1 VDDNSVIT
9 LLASITDPPEPAS
22 RVSIAAALRRGR
34 RQRRLQVGA
43 VALAVVAVAV
53 AVVAVPRITVSGDTG
68 RSSGPG
74 SIPFPSGWSRLPD
87 APIAARSEYAAVWTG
102 REMIVWGGYS
112 WDGSF
117 PVTAHFYGDGAA
129 YDPTTR
135 MWKTIAASP
144 LAPRE
149 DSVTVWTGKEM
160 LVFGGVG
167 PNDAPGG
174 AGYSDGAAYDPWTNS
189 WRKLAPTPPSLGQL
203 TDTGSYAVWT
213 GKVMLVWGFSPNG
226 DGSGSLAA
234 ATYNPAT
241 NRWETGAIAPAAAP
255 PFGDAFWTGKEMLV
269 WGTSAG
275 HPEGLSYDPATRRWA
290 SLPASPLGDVSR
302 SDMLAV
308 WTGTFMVVGGGLAS
322 NLNNK
327 DEDGRTKAE
336 LKPAKPTLQK
346 DAALYDPVTNSW
358 TRLPDAPAGFEGS
371 ARATRG
377 WDIWTGASVITIEDG
392 VAGGRPLS
400 LDLATNKW
408 SLGPNAPVP
417 GRQEA
422 HELWNG
428 QEVLVWGGGVPV
440 GNWCCKTVAQGYG
453 YRP

>member
-34 RQRRLQVGA
+34 RRQRLRQAGA
-43 VALAVVAVAV
+43 GALAVVAVA
-53 AVVAVPRITVSGDTG
+53 AAVAVPRITLSGNTE

-74 SIPFPSGWSRLPD
+74 STPSGWSRLPD
-87 APIAARSEYAAVWTG
+87 APIAARNEYAAVWTG
-102 REMIVWGGYS
+102 KEMIVWGGYS
-112 WDGSF
+112 CCGSF
-117 PVTAHFYGDGAA
+117 PVTPHLYGDGAA

-135 MWKTIAASP
+135 TWKTIAASP
-144 LAPRE
+144 LSPRTG
-149 DSVTVWTGKEM
+149 SVAVWTGKEM
-160 LVFGGVG
+160 LVFGGTG
-167 PNDAPGG
+167 PDTNPG
-174 AGYSDGAAYDPWTNS
+174 AYTDGAAYNPSTNT
-189 WRKLAPTPPSLGQL
+189 WRKLAPTPWSLGQL
-203 TDTGSYAVWT
+203 TDSGSYAVWT
-213 GKVMLVWGFSPNG
+213 GKVMLVWGFFGNG
-226 DGSGSLAA
+226 DASGSLAA

-241 NRWETGAIAPAAAP
+241 NRWETGAIAPTGAP
-255 PFGDAFWTGKEMLV
+255 LFGDAFWTGKEMLI

-275 HPEGLSYDPATRRWA
+275 HPEALSYDPATRRWA

-308 WTGTFMVVGGGLAS
+308 WTGTYMVVGGGVT
-322 NLNNK
+322 LNRKNK
-327 DEDGRTKAE
+327 DEDVPPKVKRMG
-336 LKPAKPTLQK
+336 LKPPKLTLQK

-358 TRLPDAPAGFEGS
+358 TRLPDAPVGFEGS
-371 ARATRG
+371 AMGTRG
-377 WDIWTGASVITIEDG
+377 WDIWTGGSVITIEDG

-400 LDLATNKW
+400 LDLATMKW
-408 SLGPNAPVP
+408 SLGSKAPVP

-422 HELWNG
+422 HELWSG

-440 GNWCCKTVAQGYG
+440 GHWCCTTVVQGYG